1 MMRFIPV
8 LLFITAFTL
17 NSCKKIS
24 DLNFTLLRVP
34 LSQDFR
40 MQLDTIGGGSPDS
53 AFFSIT
59 KSFDLKS
66 NMDYLTSRSKLLQ
79 VDIEKVEYQIKYVGE
94 GSGDSLIEA
103 KFEFKESGAA
113 NFQLL
118 TSDSNRK
125 LVKDLVKEMSVD
137 VAANQ
142 KLAEIFK
149 SNNPVVE
156 IRCSGRMNKRPLD
169 FIIAPVIHLS
179 LKNKI

>member
-1 MMRFIPV
+1 MMRIVPLV
-8 LLFITAFTL
+8 LVSLAFSL
-17 NSCKKIS
+17 SSCKKLS
-24 DLNFTLLRVP
+24 DLNFTILRVP

-40 MQLDTIGGGSPDS
+40 MQVDTIAGGSSDS

-59 KSFDLKS
+59 KSLDLNS

-79 VDIEKVEYQIKYVGE
+79 VDIEKVEYQIKYIGE

-103 KFEFKESGAA
+103 KFEFRESGAT

-125 LVKDLVKEMSVD
+125 LVKDLVKEMPVN
-137 VAANQ
+137 AEEKQ

-149 SNNPVVE
+149 SNNPIVE

>member
-1 MMRFIPV
+1 MMRIVPLV
-8 LLFITAFTL
+8 LVSLAFSL
-17 NSCKKIS
+17 SSCKKLS
-24 DLNFTLLRVP
+24 DLNFTILRVP

-40 MQLDTIGGGSPDS
+40 MQVDTIAGGSPDS
-53 AFFSIT
+53 AYFSIS
-59 KSFDLKS
+59 KSFDLNS
-66 NMDYLTSRSKLLQ
+66 NIDYLTSRSKLLQ
-79 VDIEKVEYQIKYVGE
+79 VDIEKVEYQIKYIGE

-103 KFEFKESGAA
+103 KFEFRESGAT

-125 LVKDLVKEMSVD
+125 LVKDLVKEMPVN
-137 VAANQ
+137 AEEKQ

-149 SNNPVVE
+149 SNNPIVE